1 MIHQPAPV
9 SLKETIVTKNTA
21 IHTAYQRNSNADKV
35 CVQTSWQRQKGS
47 KKPRAEVPRQQKKK
61 KQKPKRKK

>member
-1 MIHQPAPV
+1 MIHQQAPV

-61 KQKPKRKK
+61 ETKTKKKK